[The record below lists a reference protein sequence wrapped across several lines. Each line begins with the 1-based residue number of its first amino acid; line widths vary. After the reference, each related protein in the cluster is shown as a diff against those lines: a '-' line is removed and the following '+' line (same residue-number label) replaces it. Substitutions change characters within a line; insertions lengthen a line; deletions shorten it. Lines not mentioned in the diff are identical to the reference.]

1 MPSPSRRPASLREA
15 AALALDA
22 EGDSAAFGRAIAEFL
37 DEFYTKPGERQAMIA
52 NEPLRVGRFED
63 AYLGGVAEHLARRW
77 NLAIPGWVDQPH
89 RFLDRAHFAG
99 GLESLKAIL
108 LAESPLAFR
117 KRQIFVEAEPLRRA
131 RMPRDEAVA

>member
-1 MPSPSRRPASLREA
+1 MASAFRRPASLREVA
-15 AALALDA
+15 
-22 EGDSAAFGRAIAEFL
+22 DSAGCAKDDKAAFGRAVAEFL
-37 DEFYTKPGERQAMIA
+37 DEFYTDPARRQVMIA
-52 NEPLRVGRFED
+52 DEPPTVGKFED
-63 AYLGGVAEHLARRW
+63 AYLAAVAEHLARRW
-77 NLAIPGWVDQPH
+77 NLEIPSWVDQPH
-89 RFLDRAHFAG
+89 RFLDRAYFAG

>member
-1 MPSPSRRPASLREA
+1 MGGGFHRPASLAEVA
-15 AALALDA
+15 AWTKDA
-22 EGDSAAFGRAIAEFL
+22 PTAFDRLISEFL
-37 DEFYTKPGERQAMIA
+37 DEFYLRPDVRQSMIMD
-52 NEPLRVGRFED
+52 EPLP
-63 AYLGGVAEHLARRW
+63 LGQFRDTWLGAVAEHLARRW
-77 NLAIPGWVDQPH
+77 NLEIPSWVDQPH
-89 RFLDRAHFAG
+89 RFLDRAYFAG